1 MTSNVWATSQ
11 LRGHFARSSAA
22 LIEDLGVAFDTA
34 RGHDPGEHRMRRAAR
49 LSALPQ
55 QRQIHAIGVMPVR
68 PQPDR
73 HTVDRLRH
81 LGEQGPGILL
91 HSVVARPED
100 VFNDKIGLRKVR
112 RTGHVRHDSPRFT
125 HVEGVVEQ
133 APLQGC
139 QVGDAGYF
147 AAPARL
153 RPPTE
158 HP

>member
-1 MTSNVWATSQ
+1 
-11 LRGHFARSSAA
+11 
-22 LIEDLGVAFDTA
+22 
-34 RGHDPGEHRMRRAAR
+34 MR
-49 LSALPQ
+49 PE
-55 QRQIHAIGVMPVR
+55 
-68 PQPDR
+68 PDR
-73 HTVDRLRH
+73 QPVDRLRH

-158 HP
+158 HAEP